1 MKNKSVK
8 ENKVNAKSSKT
19 KKRNA
24 DNKKQLEN
32 CVSKTKKVETKATKT
47 NAVKPVGKKVAK
59 KETAPSYRVM
69 HEKETSTW
77 VIKKDGSTR
86 VIRRV
91 KTKEEAL
98 DVVKGLSVNQGLNV
112 VVHKRNGQFQAKK

>member
-24 DNKKQLEN
+24 DNKKQLQN
-32 CVSKTKKVETKATKT
+32 CVCNTKKVETKAAKT

-59 KETAPSYRVM
+59 KEAAPSYRVM